1 MKVERYE
8 KQILEVLQSE
18 GRLSNVELSRKIGL
32 SESPCL
38 RKTKAL
44 EEEGYIKGYKAVVDF
59 KKMGCQITAMVMV
72 NLNQSDVVASEFFD
86 AIYKEPRVIE
96 CLAITGTS
104 DLMLRVVA
112 KDIDDLS
119 EFTFNGLLRNSSVK
133 DVSSC
138 VVLKEIK
145 VNATVPFLEGTGQK

>member
-8 KQILEVLQSE
+8 KQILEALQVE
-18 GRLSNVELSRKIGL
+18 GRLSNVELAKKIGL
-32 SESPCL
+32 SDSPCL

-44 EEEGYIKGYKAVVDF
+44 EESGLIKGYKAIVDHN
-59 KKMGCQITAMVMV
+59 KMGCHISAIVMV
-72 NLNQSDVVASEFFD
+72 NLNQSDVVSPDFFD
-86 AIYKEPRVIE
+86 AIHNEPRVIE

-119 EFTFNGLLRNSSVK
+119 ELTFNGLLRNPSVK

-145 VNATVPFLEGTGQK
+145 ANASVPYLESQS